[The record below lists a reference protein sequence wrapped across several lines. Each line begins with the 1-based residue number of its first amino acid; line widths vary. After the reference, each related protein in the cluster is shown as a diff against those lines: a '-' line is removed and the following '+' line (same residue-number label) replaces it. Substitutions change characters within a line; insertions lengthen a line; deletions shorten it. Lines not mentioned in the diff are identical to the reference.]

1 MDGDGGAGHAGLAGA
16 ADQRALTD
24 RVRRFQFTP
33 FDARIE
39 EWRYYIRRFER
50 ELSLNELLAGAATE
64 PHRRDLLVSRVGPD
78 AFKVLVDHFQPA
90 EIEDQT
96 YINIKA
102 VLQGYYQANICVL
115 AERVAF
121 TLRHRKES
129 ETLSQYINALRAL
142 ASNCEFGASLNE
154 RLRDQMV
161 IGISN
166 DGWQKEIFRVH
177 PTNAASFND
186 IEATTLILEQATW
199 QQKRLRLH
207 SLTKGGGLNYDPS
220 VHRISAQKSSNSI
233 KVNNTNTTS
242 NSHLLQRRGDRVHPV
257 PIDTAERSVS
267 WKKERT
273 VSSAGVVYTAAV
285 KRARLRASHV
295 HHVPRSDILPARVSR
310 PEMPYS

>member
-39 EWRYYIRRFER
+39 EWRYFIRRFER

-64 PHRRDLLVSRVGPD
+64 PYRRYLLVSRVGPD
-78 AFKVLVDHFQPA
+78 TFKVLVDHFQPA

-96 YINIKA
+96 YVNIKA

-142 ASNCEFGASLNE
+142 AGNCEFGASLNE
-154 RLRDQMV
+154 RLRDQLV

-166 DGWQKEIFRVH
+166 DGWQKEIFRVY
-177 PTNAASFND
+177 PTNAASFNN
-186 IEATTLILEQATW
+186 IEATTLVLEQATV
-199 QQKRLRLH
+199 QQKRLH
-207 SLTKGGGLNYDPS
+207 SLTKGGGLNYDSS
-220 VHRISAQKSSNSI
+220 VHRISAQ
-233 KVNNTNTTS
+233 
-242 NSHLLQRRGDRVHPV
+242 
-257 PIDTAERSVS
+257 
-267 WKKERT
+267 
-273 VSSAGVVYTAAV
+273 
-285 KRARLRASHV
+285 
-295 HHVPRSDILPARVSR
+295 
-310 PEMPYS
+310 